1 MWVHQAFKFLTH
13 FKVKIHAHK
22 AILICDNEKLIYLI
36 KTTQVNQ
43 IKQIP
48 VYIFVCKLCMSALN
62 IKTQSEI
69 YIMKN
74 SLLPLFEIKHLKN
87 KSFFQECLLLLT
99 CAVFVYT
106 LLLPV
111 CFLNFFNLLEGLFS
125 QEIASF
131 FFLY

>member
-62 IKTQSEI
+62 IKTQTEI

-87 KSFFQECLLLLT
+87 KSFFPG
-99 CAVFVYT
+99 VFVAAD
-106 LLLPV
+106 LRCV
-111 CFLNFFNLLEGLFS
+111 CVHPALTSMLLE
-125 QEIASF
+125 F
-131 FFLY
+131 FQSP

>member
-1 MWVHQAFKFLTH
+1 MWVHLAFKFLTY

-22 AILICDNEKLIYLI
+22 AILICDNEKLIYPI

-48 VYIFVCKLCMSALN
+48 VYIFVCKWCMSVLN
-62 IKTQSEI
+62 IKTLSEI

-87 KSFFQECLLLLT
+87 K
-99 CAVFVYT
+99 VFSTSIY
-106 LLLPV
+106 
-111 CFLNFFNLLEGLFS
+111 
-125 QEIASF
+125 
-131 FFLY
+131 